1 MLPTVMITLLDLS
14 VLLLEETCALTW
26 RYLLNINKA
35 SIPMPK
41 VYHLMS
47 KHNLMTGIW
56 NFFQLF
62 LKHQDKIPRV
72 TLWGIADHHS
82 WKNN

>member
-1 MLPTVMITLLDLS
+1 
-14 VLLLEETCALTW
+14 
-26 RYLLNINKA
+26 
-35 SIPMPK
+35 
-41 VYHLMS
+41 
-47 KHNLMTGIW
+47 MTGIW